1 MTAAMNSYGLM
12 IVKFVRL
19 KDKDLLPIRIDGD
32 LKVFINKGKRI
43 L

>member
-1 MTAAMNSYGLM
+1 MNSYGLM
-12 IVKFVRL
+12 IVKFVKL
-19 KDKDLLPIRIDGD
+19 EDKGPLPPIRIDGD